1 MATNGGH
8 ILNLQFFVAQG
19 LRTATFQRSSLMVK
33 RGAVYVLAMMRDR
46 EKLEAEKQNP
56 GKCHVLNLSVRS

>member
-1 MATNGGH
+1 
-8 ILNLQFFVAQG
+8 
-19 LRTATFQRSSLMVK
+19 MVK